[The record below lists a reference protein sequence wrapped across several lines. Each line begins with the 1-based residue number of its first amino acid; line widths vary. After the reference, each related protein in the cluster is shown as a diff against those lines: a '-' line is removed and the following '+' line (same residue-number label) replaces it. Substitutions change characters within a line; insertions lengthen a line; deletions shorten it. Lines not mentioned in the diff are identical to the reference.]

1 MKPENINLANALF
14 NELAKIQAQKEE
26 LQNIAEV
33 LLNNNETKNEFS
45 LSVDIVKP
53 KQEVSSLEHGNQ
65 TENKEIQ
72 MFRFEAQSD
81 AYKFIQSCKDKIAN
95 ESKIEFRISQ
105 NVSLQM
111 LGLIL
116 GELNLKEYGIIKDLK
131 KLGINFK
138 K

>member
-33 LLNNNETKNEFS
+33 LLNNNDTTNEFS
-45 LSVDIVKP
+45 LSVDVIKP
-53 KQEVSSLEHGNQ
+53 KQEVSVLEQ
-65 TENKEIQ
+65 ENKTNNFGFFTGI
-72 MFRFEAQSD
+72 FHPSSD

-116 GELNLKEYGIIKDLK
+116 GKLNLKESEIIKDLK